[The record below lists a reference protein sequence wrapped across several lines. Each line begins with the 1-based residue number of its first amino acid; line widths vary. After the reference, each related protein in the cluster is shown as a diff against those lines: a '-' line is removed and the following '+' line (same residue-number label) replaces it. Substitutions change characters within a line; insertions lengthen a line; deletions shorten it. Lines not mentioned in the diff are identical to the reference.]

1 MVVTKKISFQSQA
14 HGEIIDIT
22 SEVQKHLAET
32 NLSEGTVTL
41 FVTGSTASITTIEYE
56 PGLLSDF
63 KEMWE
68 RIIPQNIPYHHD
80 EAWHDGNGHS
90 HCRASLLGASLA
102 IPFSGKSLTLGTWQ
116 QIAVV
121 DFDNKARSR
130 QIVVQFMGE

>member
-90 HCRASLLGASLA
+90 HCWAPRWQSLSAARA
-102 IPFSGKSLTLGTWQ
+102 
-116 QIAVV
+116 
-121 DFDNKARSR
+121 
-130 QIVVQFMGE
+130 